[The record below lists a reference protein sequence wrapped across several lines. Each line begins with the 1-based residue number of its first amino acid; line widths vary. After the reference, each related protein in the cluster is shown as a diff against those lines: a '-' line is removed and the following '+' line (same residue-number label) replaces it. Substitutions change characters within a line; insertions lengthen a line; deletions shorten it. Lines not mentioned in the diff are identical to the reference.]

1 VHLLVKHNMITC
13 NALTLEGFNG
23 DVMKVT
29 LKPVGRTNAVMAPH
43 TKERIELLSQA
54 KTHGNIFAAT
64 GGIHLTDNDIFK
76 SIALKQRK
84 LTREKLKREKT
95 LRNCQERNQVAAEEI
110 LQEKRVNPTAL
121 TSADLSALLTW
132 HQFPKVAGMKKE
144 EKLVAWMQIKAV
156 EKPPLRSTGGPTPT
170 KKNCWRRSPTSSR
183 WPTPPSDTSKK

>member
-1 VHLLVKHNMITC
+1 MT
-13 NALTLEGFNG
+13 
-23 DVMKVT
+23 
-29 LKPVGRTNAVMAPH
+29 
-43 TKERIELLSQA
+43 
-54 KTHGNIFAAT
+54 
-64 GGIHLTDNDIFK
+64 
-76 SIALKQRK
+76 
-84 LTREKLKREKT
+84 
-95 LRNCQERNQVAAEEI
+95 
-110 LQEKRVNPTAL
+110 L